1 MREGEGDL
9 QHFRSLALRIEDRE
23 AALEA
28 LGEEAEAEDEDEDG
42 EMSFPP
48 PPPPS

>member
-1 MREGEGDL
+1 MREGDGDL
-9 QHFRSLALRIEDRE
+9 QHFRSFALRIDERE

-28 LGEEAEAEDEDEDG
+28 LGEEAEDEDDEG

-48 PPPPS
+48 PPLPS